1 MKKILVIQPLH
12 QKALDLLDARPDVTY
27 KLVTD
32 VSEDNLLRHAGDAD
46 AITVRDAPL
55 SEKVLSTAPN
65 LRVVS
70 RHGVGF
76 DNIPLDYCTGRGI
89 PVTIVGPVNA
99 ISVAEHTMFLMLA
112 AARVGVEL
120 DSAVREGRFSARG
133 DVQSLELRGKTLF
146 LVGFG
151 RIGQEVA
158 RRASA
163 FGMRIIAFD
172 PYFKGD
178 TNLPMTFTGSIIE
191 GLQQASVV
199 SLHLPLTDETRNIL
213 GEKELSLLPPGA
225 LVINASRGG
234 LLDEI
239 ALAKAVASG
248 ALHGAGLDTFEEE
261 PLPVTSDL
269 VKERRIILSPHSA
282 ALTEDALIAMGVK
295 TVENVLAALDG
306 RLNTDLVV
314 NKEVLQ
320 PQ

>member
-1 MKKILVIQPLH
+1 MKKILLIQPLH
-12 QKALDLLDARPDVTY
+12 QKALDLLDACPDVTFD
-27 KLVTD
+27 LVTD

-55 SEKVLSTAPN
+55 SAKVLSAAPN

-120 DSAVREGRFSARG
+120 DSAVREGRFSARS
-133 DVQSLELRGKTLF
+133 DVRSLELRGKALF
-146 LVGFG
+146 LIGFG

-163 FGMRIIAFD
+163 FGMPIIAFD

-178 TNLPMTFTGSIIE
+178 TDVPVTFASSIIE
-191 GLQQASVV
+191 GLQQADVV

-213 GEKELSLLPPGA
+213 GENELSLLPRGA

-234 LLDEI
+234 LLDET

-248 ALHGAGLDTFEEE
+248 ALHGAGLDTFQEE
-261 PLPVTSDL
+261 PLPVTSCL
-269 VKERRIILSPHSA
+269 VRERRIILSPHSA

-295 TVENVLAALDG
+295 TVENALACLDG
-306 RLNTDLVV
+306 RPNIDLVV
-314 NKEVLQ
+314 NKEVLE
-320 PQ
+320 